1 MRFAHPGGPARR
13 ARLLGTSYASVRPD
27 GRSLGRSLIAA
38 LLLWSSVGLAQEHPP
53 PEFAWRQILG
63 VPRIGGRLY
72 SIAVDPHDP
81 RRIFVGTQE
90 GTVLRSLD
98 GGVTWRELEV
108 KPLVVMDRSLGL
120 VKPGLPKLGARTPN
134 NFKVIVDTPDLQ
146 FTDRIPIPSVAD
158 PFPIRPEFFFAG
170 FLATPPRPKVSIL
183 GVATTSRYYETRP
196 AWRITICPGARY
208 PLLVVTSRN
217 LWGSTDDGLTYV
229 RLFANPGR
237 TYISNVACNAS
248 NPDQIAVATSIGLFL
263 SGDGGLTFDQDFTAW
278 PGQPATAVAF
288 GPGPA
293 GEEGTRLYSAAGSE
307 LFAGDPTGKGLIT
320 IYPTDPET
328 APWLPIRWI
337 ATTLDGIVW
346 LATDDG
352 ARVSP
357 DAGKTWVTAARTLLS
372 RQTLGQVEIGEGEH
386 GQLRVAV
393 LLNQRPRNYRGRYV
407 SGLHDSMVYASDDG
421 GRTWHPFF
429 HGLSRRTYR
438 QMASVPSRD
447 DHPAGWWVVTSGEVW
462 TTYPKEPE
470 KGAIDQASVRWAKER
485 LRTTPPIG
493 QVIDTVLHETGL
505 SNEGIEHLNDMHRAL
520 NWVPRLDLLFQVGEG
535 LTGRYEGQVPG
546 IQNRFTHQ
554 IDENH
559 DGLDYAFFIQALWDL
574 FDVTQIREAIAPTR
588 NQLHELRRQIA
599 FATEDA
605 WHERVLH
612 LRALAEGMSDPV
624 QIGSRK
630 TRVLALE
637 AMLDV
642 WLRRHIH
649 QEKNQ

>member
-1 MRFAHPGGPARR
+1 MSGGRWFA
-13 ARLLGTSYASVRPD
+13 
-27 GRSLGRSLIAA
+27 RSLIAA
-38 LLLWSSVGLAQEHPP
+38 LLLWSSAGQAQEHPP
-53 PEFAWRQILG
+53 PEFAWRQILS
-63 VPRIGGRLY
+63 VPRVGGRLY

-98 GGVTWRELEV
+98 GGVTWRELEM

-120 VKPGLPKLGARTPN
+120 VKPGLPKLGAQTPN
-134 NFKVIVDTPDLQ
+134 NFKVFVDTPDLQ

-170 FLATPPRPKVSIL
+170 FLATSPIPQVSIL
-183 GVATTSRYYETRP
+183 GVATASRYAETQP
-196 AWRITICPGARY
+196 TYRITLCHGARY
-208 PLLVVTSRN
+208 PLLVVTARD

-237 TYISNVACNAS
+237 TWINHVACNPS

-263 SGDGGLTFDQDFTAW
+263 SHDGGLTFDQDFTAW

-307 LFAGDPTGKGLIT
+307 LFAGDPTGKGLT
-320 IYPTDPET
+320 VIYPTDPET

-372 RQTLGQVEIGEGEH
+372 RQALRQVEIGEGEE

-393 LLNQRPRNYRGRYV
+393 VLNQIPRNLKGRAV

-429 HGLSRRTYR
+429 HGLSRRTFR
-438 QMASVPSRD
+438 QMASIPSRD
-447 DHPAGWWVVTSGEVW
+447 GRPSGWWLATSGEVW
-462 TTYPKEPE
+462 TTYPKEAQADP
-470 KGAIDQASVRWAKER
+470 IDQAAVEWAKAR

-493 QVIDTVLHETGL
+493 QVIQTVLHETGL

-535 LTGRYEGQVPG
+535 LFDRYEGQVPG
-546 IQNRFTHQ
+546 IQNRFRHQ
-554 IDENH
+554 IDEGNAA
-559 DGLDYAFFIQALWDL
+559 LDYQFFVQALWDL
-574 FDVTQIREAIAPTR
+574 YDTIQIRELIAPTR
-588 NQLHELRRQIA
+588 NQLHELRRQVA

-624 QIGSRK
+624 QIESTK
-630 TRVLALE
+630 ARVQALE

-649 QEKNQ
+649 QENEK